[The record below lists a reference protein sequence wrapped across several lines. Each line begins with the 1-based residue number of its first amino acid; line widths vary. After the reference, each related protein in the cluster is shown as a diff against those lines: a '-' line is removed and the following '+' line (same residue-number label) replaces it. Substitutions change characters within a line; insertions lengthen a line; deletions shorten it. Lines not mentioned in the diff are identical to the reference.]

1 MAIRTGRFTITLPS
15 RPVVQGFAAVAG
27 KKEGEG
33 PLAAEFDHIFDDTT
47 LGEVSWEKAES
58 KLHREA
64 VIRALSKAQK
74 SPADVDVIFAGDLLS
89 QCIGTCFGI
98 RELDMPFAGLYGA
111 CSKMALSLLM
121 ASVFIDTGTAGL
133 AVASTSSHFCSA
145 EKQFRGAAV
154 LASSGEGPRVE
165 SVIIGKMQDLG
176 IKDANNMG
184 AAMAPSA
191 SSTIAAFL
199 HDTCT
204 VPEDYDM
211 ILTGDLGAVGSK
223 LLIELLR
230 KDYQIDIAGVH
241 ADCGL
246 MLYDLDA
253 QDVNAGASGCGCSG
267 SVVCS
272 YILSRLKQGEL
283 KRVLFVGTG
292 ALMSAV
298 SAKQGET
305 IPGIAHGVLLTNG

>member
-111 CSKMALSLLM
+111 CSTMALSLFF
-121 ASVFIDTGTAGL
+121 A
-133 AVASTSSHFCSA
+133 
-145 EKQFRGAAV
+145 
-154 LASSGEGPRVE
+154 
-165 SVIIGKMQDLG
+165 
-176 IKDANNMG
+176 
-184 AAMAPSA
+184 
-191 SSTIAAFL
+191 
-199 HDTCT
+199 
-204 VPEDYDM
+204 
-211 ILTGDLGAVGSK
+211 
-223 LLIELLR
+223 
-230 KDYQIDIAGVH
+230 
-241 ADCGL
+241 
-246 MLYDLDA
+246 
-253 QDVNAGASGCGCSG
+253 
-267 SVVCS
+267 
-272 YILSRLKQGEL
+272 
-283 KRVLFVGTG
+283 
-292 ALMSAV
+292 
-298 SAKQGET
+298 
-305 IPGIAHGVLLTNG
+305 